1 MISEK
6 KIVYNLILL
15 SIIID
20 VLNGIIFRVTEG
32 LSLSIFY
39 KGFYLIV
46 ILYICLIRGCIS
58 KTSLLSFLLFI
69 PVTYHLLNSKLN
81 LTEVQWTLRIITL
94 SLTIDYIITSID
106 SNKIKKYFLLAF
118 LTLMVSIFLWVL
130 FGLGYNQYSKEGIGT
145 RGFFVAGNELGILHL
160 TISFYWLRKSILTKN
175 FRRYT
180 FFGLVSLMMALMF
193 ATKVAVLGII
203 IIFGLLPFTLI
214 EFKIPNLRRVKLLA
228 VRLYFGVL
236 FFLIAVVPLAL
247 NFLLKNIGL
256 GKRINYWLE
265 RVDVVTVFFSGRNL
279 LARELFGNII
289 PNLPGIEWL
298 LGPGL
303 YQINNSIG
311 RSIEI
316 DIIDFFIFFGAFG
329 LSVYI
334 SLFWKIFRI
343 SQTTVNPT
351 IKKANLLFLALLLF
365 ISNTA
370 GHVITGG
377 LSLFAISLIFATN
390 ES

>member
-1 MISEK
+1 M
-6 KIVYNLILL
+6 
-15 SIIID
+15 
-20 VLNGIIFRVTEG
+20 
-32 LSLSIFY
+32 
-39 KGFYLIV
+39 
-46 ILYICLIRGCIS
+46 
-58 KTSLLSFLLFI
+58 
-69 PVTYHLLNSKLN
+69 
-81 LTEVQWTLRIITL
+81 
-94 SLTIDYIITSID
+94 
-106 SNKIKKYFLLAF
+106 
-118 LTLMVSIFLWVL
+118 
-130 FGLGYNQYSKEGIGT
+130 
-145 RGFFVAGNELGILHL
+145 AGNELGILHL

-265 RVDVVTVFFSGRNL
+265 RVDLVTVFFSGRNL

-303 YQINNSIG
+303 FQINNSLG

-329 LSVYI
+329 LLVYI

-377 LSLFAISLIFATN
+377 LSLFAISLIFTTN